1 MPRVSIG
8 DCHLHYERSGAGFPV
23 ILVTGLS
30 GVASFW
36 REQVPVLSRAF
47 DVIVFDH
54 RGVGQSDHSRI
65 SYTVE
70 RLAADVIGLM
80 DVLGVAKAHIV
91 GHSTGGAIAQII
103 GIEHP
108 ARVASLVIAASW
120 TKADAY
126 FRRLFALRREILL
139 RLGPSSYIAASSLL
153 LNAPYFIAQNNEA
166 LRQCE
171 AKALAT
177 FSPPEIMASRIDAIL
192 AFDRTAELNRI
203 RAPTLIVAS
212 QDDIVTPAYFSEAL
226 ARAIPGAEAKFLAQ
240 GGHAFPQTSA
250 REFNLAV
257 QPFLAA
263 HTPAETRRQSA

>member
-47 DVIVFDH
+47 DVIAFDH

-80 DVLGVAKAHIV
+80 DVLGVAKAHVV

-139 RLGPSSYIAASSLL
+139 RLGPSSYVAASSLFSTRPISSRRITRRCA
-153 LNAPYFIAQNNEA
+153 NARPRRSRPSRRRRSWRAA
-166 LRQCE
+166 S
-171 AKALAT
+171 T
-177 FSPPEIMASRIDAIL
+177 PFSPSI
-192 AFDRTAELNRI
+192 
-203 RAPTLIVAS
+203 AP
-212 QDDIVTPAYFSEAL
+212 P
-226 ARAIPGAEAKFLAQ
+226 
-240 GGHAFPQTSA
+240 
-250 REFNLAV
+250 N
-257 QPFLAA
+257 
-263 HTPAETRRQSA
+263 